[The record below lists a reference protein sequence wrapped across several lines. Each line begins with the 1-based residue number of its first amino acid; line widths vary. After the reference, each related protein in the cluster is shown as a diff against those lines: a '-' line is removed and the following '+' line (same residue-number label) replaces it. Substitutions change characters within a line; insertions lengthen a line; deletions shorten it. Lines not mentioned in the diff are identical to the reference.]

1 MLKRLRIALVIA
13 TALTV
18 CTAQTPAFAHG
29 GWGTVDCSQRPNPG
43 CELGAGTGG
52 VQPRSS
58 APGGGGRWVGD
69 SPGRG
74 GRGSGGVDRDRLRC
88 SYVRSDYR
96 PPVGGGVVAAGY
108 VEPALTASAVV
119 VPVPVVVPVAAVAR
133 PGSGG
138 AWYVYRCSG
147 KGARDAIY
155 RPPVFIPDAPAAP
168 GAALPDPVALAR
180 ASYDQL
186 RLPSPAIRLS
196 PAGRQLV
203 KLPTWLWLD
212 RAGWAASSATASVPG
227 ESVTAIATPTRV
239 VWSVGDGSTVTCTG
253 PGTPYRVGM
262 NPAAGS
268 PDCGHTYT
276 RSSAGLPGSAYV
288 VTATVHWSVTWAGAG
303 RAGTFAGLSTTAT
316 AAVPV
321 AESEALNSN

>member
-1 MLKRLRIALVIA
+1 MLRRLWTAAVLLVVASAIAA
-13 TALTV
+13 PS
-18 CTAQTPAFAHG
+18 QMAHAD
-29 GWGTVDCSQRPNPG
+29 GWGTVDCSQHPYPG
-43 CELGAGTGG
+43 CRLGAGTGG

-58 APGGGGRWVGD
+58 GPGGGGRWVGD

-96 PPVGGGVVAAGY
+96 PPAGGGVVAAGY

-119 VPVPVVVPVAAVAR
+119 VPVPVVVPVAAVAG

-138 AWYVYRCSG
+138 AWYVYECSG

-168 GAALPDPVALAR
+168 GGALPDPAALAQQ
-180 ASYDQL
+180 AYDQL

-227 ESVTAIATPTRV
+227 ESVTAIATPARV
-239 VWSVGDGSTVTCTG
+239 VWSFGDGSTLTCTG
-253 PGTPYRVGM
+253 PGT
-262 NPAAGS
+262 A
-268 PDCGHTYT
+268 D
-276 RSSAGLPGSAYV
+276 
-288 VTATVHWSVTWAGAG
+288 
-303 RAGTFAGLSTTAT
+303 STGCRNT
-316 AAVPV
+316 
-321 AESEALNSN
+321 L